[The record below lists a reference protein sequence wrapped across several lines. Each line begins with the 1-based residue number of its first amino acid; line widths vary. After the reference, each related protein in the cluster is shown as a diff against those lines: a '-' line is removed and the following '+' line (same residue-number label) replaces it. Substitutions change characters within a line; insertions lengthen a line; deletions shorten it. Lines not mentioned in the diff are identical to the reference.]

1 MKNFKL
7 LTMVVILSVLLG
19 CKEDPLV
26 PKPFPIPV
34 VELYGISATK
44 TKINLG
50 EETQISWITNGVV
63 SVNGKKVEGSSVVV
77 KPDITTVY
85 RIVSSNGYTTKKDS
99 ITIDV
104 IQPDPEIVR
113 RSALFARAPWTL
125 DSIKALTNGKW
136 SSYQLSS
143 QDSTNKEHLK
153 PGVGYWTVTASMD
166 TISSGKDCSITMD
179 SLFWSNEKFK
189 YELTDT
195 TLALHGFSNTSVI
208 LKYKRKKAEK

>member
-19 CKEDPLV
+19 CKEEPLV
-26 PKPFPIPV
+26 PKPLPIPV

-63 SVNGKKVEGSSVVV
+63 SVNGKKIEGSSVVV

-85 RIVSSNGYTTKKDS
+85 RIISSNGYSNKKDS
-99 ITIDV
+99 ITIEV
-104 IQPDPEIVR
+104 VQPDPEIVR
-113 RSALFARAPWTL
+113 RSEIFARAPWFL
-125 DSIKALTNGKW
+125 YEHWAFSEGSWDSYSV
-136 SSYQLSS
+136 SSR
-143 QDSTNKEHLK
+143 STNAYHLK

-166 TISSGKDCSITMD
+166 TISNGNVCSITMD
-179 SLFWSNEKFK
+179 SLFRANEKFK